1 MPKEVVPMERLLAL
15 LQENGGNQY
24 QVAKILGMDPSS
36 VSTRIRRWK
45 KREAEK
51 PQKVELPTFPD
62 DDIPTEDIIGLMSR
76 RFRQRWEH
84 QQAKKWFEIK
94 LPDGPF
100 GLMMWGDPHVDSN
113 GCNWPLLERHVLIAR
128 QPGIYSINIGDT
140 LDNWPHGSKLIKL
153 YAHSDQSTD
162 TARKLAAWFLGD
174 GEKDARIPWLVVLL
188 GNHDL
193 WPGHNNIKSLVKKP
207 VVVEDWG
214 ARFVLK
220 ASGVPFRV
228 WASHNFPGHSE
239 HNTLHGLQKTAT
251 KKEECDLYVA
261 GHTHNW
267 AIHQEESASR
277 GFVYWLCRTRGY
289 KYLDDHA
296 MHLGHDPQ
304 EEGASVLAVCNP
316 RATSMSGRM
325 QLFADVEVG
334 ADYLKWLRK

>member
-1 MPKEVVPMERLLAL
+1 MPGPTISSDDLWAL
-15 LQENGGNQY
+15 YEANGFNAYKTAQH
-24 QVAKILGMDPSS
+24 LGMDKSG
-36 VSTRIRRWK
+36 IA
-45 KREAEK
+45 KRLQRLRKEK
-51 PQKVELPTFPD
+51 EEGTKVTLPTFPD
-62 DDIPTEDIIGLMSR
+62 DDIPTKDIVSFMAR
-76 RFRQRWEH
+76 RYQQRWEH
-84 QQAKKWFEIK
+84 QKAKKWFEIR

-100 GLMMWGDPHVDSN
+100 GLMMWGDPHLDSN
-113 GCNWPLLERHVLIAR
+113 GCNWPLLEKHIGISKN
-128 QPGIYSINIGDT
+128 PGIYSINIGDT
-140 LDNWPHGSKLIKL
+140 LDNWPHGSRLIKL

-162 TARKLAAWFLGD
+162 TARRLADYFFNESGI
-174 GEKDARIPWLVVLL
+174 RWLVVLL
-188 GNHDL
+188 GNHDR
-193 WPGHNNIKSLVKKP
+193 WPGHNNIKSIAKNP
-207 VVVEDWG
+207 IVVEDWG

-220 ASGVPFRV
+220 ASGVPFKV

-304 EEGASVLAVCNP
+304 EEGASILAVCNP
-316 RATSMSGRM
+316 KATSMSGRI
-325 QLFADVEVG
+325 QLFADVETG

>member
-1 MPKEVVPMERLLAL
+1 MPAPTISSEDLWALYESLDRNGYKTAQQLGLNHAGLQKRL
-15 LQENGGNQY
+15 NRIK
-24 QVAKILGMDPSS
+24 AKKDASKGP
-36 VSTRIRRWK
+36 V
-45 KREAEK
+45 
-51 PQKVELPTFPD
+51 LPTFPAED
-62 DDIPTEDIIGLMSR
+62 LPTSDIVGFMAK

-100 GLMMWGDPHVDSN
+100 GLMMWGDPHLDSN
-113 GCNWPLLERHVLIAR
+113 GCNWPLLERHIEIAK
-128 QPGIYSINIGDT
+128 QPGIYSLNVGDT

-162 TARKLAAWFLGD
+162 TARRLAEYFLCEAG
-174 GEKDARIPWLVVLL
+174 INWLVVLL

-193 WPGHNNIKSLVKKP
+193 WPGHNSIKSIVKKP
-207 VVVEDWG
+207 VVCEDWG

-277 GFVYWLCRTRGY
+277 GFVYWLARTRGY

-316 RATSMSGRM
+316 KAASMSGQM
-325 QLFADVEVG
+325 QLFADVETG
-334 ADYLKWLRK
+334 ADYLKWLRS

>member
-1 MPKEVVPMERLLAL
+1 MPGPSISSEDLWAL
-15 LQENGGNQY
+15 YESNGRNAYKTAQ
-24 QVAKILGMDPSS
+24 QLGMDKSG
-36 VSTRIRRWK
+36 IA
-45 KREAEK
+45 KRLQRLRKEK
-51 PQKVELPTFPD
+51 ESEGKVVLPTFPD
-62 DDIPTEDIIGLMSR
+62 DDVPTKDIVAFMAR
-76 RFRQRWEH
+76 RYKQRWEH
-84 QQAKKWFEIK
+84 QQAKKWFEVG
-94 LPDGPF
+94 LPNAPF
-100 GLMMWGDPHVDSN
+100 GLMMWGDPHLDSN
-113 GCNWPLLERHVLIAR
+113 GCNWPLLEKHI
-128 QPGIYSINIGDT
+128 QISKNPGIYSINIGDT
-140 LDNWPHGSKLIKL
+140 LDNWPHGSRLIKL

-162 TARKLAAWFLGD
+162 TARRLADYFFTESG
-174 GEKDARIPWLVVLL
+174 IQWLVVLL

-193 WPGHNNIKSLVKKP
+193 WPGHNNIKSIVKKP

-220 ASGVPFRV
+220 AGNTPFRI
-228 WASHNFPGHSE
+228 WACHNFPGHSE

-289 KYLDDHA
+289 KYIDDHA

-316 RATSMSGRM
+316 RATSMSGRI